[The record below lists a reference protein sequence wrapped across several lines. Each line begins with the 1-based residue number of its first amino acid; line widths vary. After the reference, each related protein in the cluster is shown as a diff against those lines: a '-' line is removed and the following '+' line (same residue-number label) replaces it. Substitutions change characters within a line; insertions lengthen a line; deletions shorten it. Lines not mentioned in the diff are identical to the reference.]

1 MRRFLT
7 EGAELLHQDS
17 NSMDRIMMYLEDS
30 LQTLNSELNEVNFER
45 ILDAIWTE
53 LAFILKELVHQNI
66 DVSVARGIFETKLK
80 KENVL
85 QRRRPPLFFANLRDT
100 LQLMVKSF
108 KGTQSSKDKVSSDKE
123 TLEEIFKL
131 LELHGYET
139 CDLIHQYY
147 IERVKQQDESSDSRY
162 GQLTVRCWFEG
173 TNLHVS
179 QY

>member
-53 LAFILKELVHQNI
+53 LAFILKELVHNNI
-66 DVSVARGIFETKLK
+66 DVSLRLQLFWADRNLK
-80 KENVL
+80 INFPL
-85 QRRRPPLFFANLRDT
+85 QKRRPPLFFANLRDT

-108 KGTQSSKDKVSSDKE
+108 KGTQSNKDKVSSDKE
-123 TLEEIFKL
+123 TLEEIFNL
-131 LELHGYET
+131 LVLHGYET
-139 CDLIHQYY
+139 SDLIHQYY
-147 IERVKQQDESSDSRY
+147 IERVKEQETASECRF
-162 GQLTVRCWFEG
+162 GQLTVKCWFENN
-173 TNLHVS
+173 NLQVI
-179 QY
+179 